1 MDSYTDVS
9 AQNCG
14 CSCGCSQHAN
24 RPVPANTC
32 AGSRSDAAMQPN
44 YPDMSGFAWTSWDCD
59 TQTPGYA
66 YPETSWTQPGSAS
79 CTQTAPGCLEQ
90 QYPVAM
96 AYVPWQQWQTTYA
109 PERGLLQGTIFP
121 DLDLEFNY
129 GRCGR

>member
-96 AYVPWQQWQTTYA
+96 AYVPGSSGRLPTPLREGCYRA
-109 PERGLLQGTIFP
+109 PFP
-121 DLDLEFNY
+121 
-129 GRCGR
+129 GPGSGV